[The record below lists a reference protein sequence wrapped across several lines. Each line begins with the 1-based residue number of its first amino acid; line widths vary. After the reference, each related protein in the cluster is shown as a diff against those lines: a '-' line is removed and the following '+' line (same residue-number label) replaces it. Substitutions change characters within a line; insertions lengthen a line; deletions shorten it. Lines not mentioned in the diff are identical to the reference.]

1 MPKLQALVISNGIA
15 GLNEAYVSNELVDY
29 RIEVIT
35 ENFAPDL
42 SKIDLLIVPNG
53 SDHVAM
59 LQLKEQ
65 VREFLEEG
73 KTLFC
78 FCGWFTNWVPGNQW
92 KHDNSRATK
101 DVRLSVRTDRYG
113 LFGGLNLDKF
123 NYNNGITGWWAC
135 GYIEANPG
143 ADVVLEDTWQ
153 RPIMVLDETS
163 TNGLMVLTA
172 SGPVGDYRRR
182 PGNDDGIAG
191 LNQHLLEL
199 AAKRKEAGYEANRIG
214 V

>member
-1 MPKLQALVISNGIA
+1 MLHALVVSNGIV
-15 GLNEAYVSNELVDY
+15 GLNESYVSNELVDY

-35 ENFAPDL
+35 ADFDPDL
-42 SKIDLLIVPNG
+42 SGLDLLIVPNG

-59 LQLKEQ
+59 LKIKDQ
-65 VREFLEEG
+65 VAAFLDQG
-73 KTLFC
+73 NTVCC

-92 KHDNSRATK
+92 IHDNRKATK
-101 DVRLSVRTDRYG
+101 DVFLSVRTDRYG
-113 LFGGLNLDKF
+113 LFDGLDLDKF

-135 GYIEANPG
+135 GYIKASPG
-143 ADVVLEDTWQ
+143 ADVVLEDTWH
-153 RPIMVLDETS
+153 RPIMVLDEMT
-163 TNGLMVLTA
+163 TNGLMILTA

-191 LNQHLLEL
+191 LNQHILQL
-199 AAKRKEAGYEANRIG
+199 AAQRKETHETNRIG